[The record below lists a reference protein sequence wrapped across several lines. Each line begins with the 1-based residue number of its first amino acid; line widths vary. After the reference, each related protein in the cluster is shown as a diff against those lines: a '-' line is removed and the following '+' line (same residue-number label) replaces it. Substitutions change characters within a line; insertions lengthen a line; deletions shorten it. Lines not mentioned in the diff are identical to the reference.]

1 MSEVITLLRKYYL
14 LTILAVFLIVK
25 YLFSSPP
32 GKFEEYPGN
41 KVVSVESE
49 DAWNGMMQDSALKG
63 KLILVDF
70 YATWCP
76 PCRRASPVYGKMSI
90 DYDDVLFLKVD
101 VDKVPSLMRDQNVRA
116 MPTFQLLRD
125 SKRIDHVVG
134 FDEQKIRRMIERH
147 RSSSSN
153 DGKDGA
159 ELSKKA
165 T

>member
-1 MSEVITLLRKYYL
+1 
-14 LTILAVFLIVK
+14 
-25 YLFSSPP
+25 
-32 GKFEEYPGN
+32 
-41 KVVSVESE
+41 
-49 DAWNGMMQDSALKG
+49 
-63 KLILVDF
+63 
-70 YATWCP
+70 
-76 PCRRASPVYGKMSI
+76 
-90 DYDDVLFLKVD
+90 
-101 VDKVPSLMRDQNVRA
+101 MRDQNVRA